1 MNIDQAW
8 ATANMSRSRTFTRE
22 LNDPKAQ
29 DELVVE
35 DIETNDRKIQ
45 TSCSS
50 NRTRQVKKFKL
61 NTFQIEA
68 DDDTRN
74 LMSRTESLLQS
85 KMRHANNMAKPE
97 IIVKKSVRWSKLEY
111 KVLKIRNF
119 SAVPISCKF

>member
-97 IIVKKSVRWSKLEY
+97 IIVKKSVRWLNLIIKLHSVEY
-111 KVLKIRNF
+111 
-119 SAVPISCKF
+119 